1 MNIKILGSGCA
12 KCKRLEQLVRKVVI
26 ANQIEAQIEKVTD
39 YTDIMRYPILSTP
52 ALVVDGEVAAS
63 GRIPSE
69 DEILGWLK
77 K

>member
-1 MNIKILGSGCA
+1 MNIKILGTGCA